1 MLIGS
6 KASTAPVY
14 ALPGRSFV
22 LLHGPELTGSKNLS
36 VGLSIFP
43 AGSAP
48 AGHVHPGEEEIV
60 YVVAGRGRL
69 VAADGAVELEP
80 GVSVY
85 IPPGVSHATVAY
97 EGAQLELI
105 CSFSP
110 PVLPGTYDP
119 PGAAPTTPAEG
130 GGDVAAGTT

>member
-1 MLIGS
+1 MLISS

-22 LLHGPELTGSKNLS
+22 LLHGPGPIGAKNLS
-36 VGLSIFP
+36 VGLSVFP

-48 AGHVHPGEEEIV
+48 AGHVHRGEEEIV

-69 VAADGAVELEP
+69 VADDSEVELEP

-85 IPPGVSHATVAY
+85 IPPGLRHATVAY
-97 EGAQLELI
+97 EGAQLELV

-119 PGAAPTTPAEG
+119 PAAAPATPAEG
-130 GGDVAAGTT
+130 AGDAEAGTA

>member
-1 MLIGS
+1 MLISS

-22 LLHGPELTGSKNLS
+22 LLHGPGPIGAKNLS
-36 VGLSIFP
+36 VGLSVFP

-48 AGHVHPGEEEIV
+48 AGHVHRGEEEIV
-60 YVVAGRGRL
+60 YVVAGRGQL
-69 VAADGAVELEP
+69 IAADGAVELEP

-97 EGAQLELI
+97 EGAQLELV

-110 PVLPGTYDP
+110 PVLPGTYEP
-119 PGAAPTTPAEG
+119 PAAALATLAEG
-130 GGDVAAGTT
+130 AGDAEAGTP

>member
-6 KASTAPVY
+6 KVSIAPSY
-14 ALPGRSFV
+14 PLPGRSFV

-119 PGAAPTTPAEG
+119 PTAALAAPAEVP
-130 GGDVAAGTT
+130 GDTAVGTT

>member
-22 LLHGPELTGSKNLS
+22 LLHGPELTGSRTLS

-60 YVVAGRGRL
+60 YVVAGRGQL

-97 EGAQLELI
+97 EGAQLELV

-130 GGDVAAGTT
+130 GGDVAESTT

>member
-1 MLIGS
+1 MLVGS
-6 KASTAPVY
+6 NASTDPVY

-69 VAADGAVELEP
+69 VADDNVVELEP

-85 IPPGVSHATVAY
+85 IPPGVSHATVAS
-97 EGAQLELI
+97 EGSQLELV
-105 CSFSP
+105 CSFLT
-110 PVLPGTYDP
+110 PVLPGTLWP
-119 PGAAPTTPAEG
+119 PAAALATPAEG
-130 GGDVAAGTT
+130 SGDAEAGAA